1 MNASM
6 PNQAGVYA
14 GGFSDAARQ
23 SQAVFRCLLDA
34 MAHPGTLH
42 AIDAAVFAPAP
53 VSAASAAVL
62 LTLADADVTVWLGDD
77 LRGNDALKA
86 WIAFHCGSRAVSGE
100 READFVLCCDPLAL
114 PEIRRFR
121 AGTQD
126 YPDRSATIVLDAG
139 VLSATARDGL
149 AGLRLEGP
157 GIAATAE
164 LHART
169 LPKGFLGQWQANGAL
184 FPRGIDMILTGIDAA
199 SGKPAVACLPRTVRI
214 SGAGG

>member
-1 MNASM
+1 MNADM
-6 PNQAGVYA
+6 QAYA
-14 GGFSDAARQ
+14 GGFTDAARQ
-23 SQAVFRCLLDA
+23 SQAVFRRLLDA
-34 MAHPGTLH
+34 MAQPGTLRTM
-42 AIDAAVFAPAP
+42 DPEVVAPAP
-53 VSAASAAVL
+53 VNAASAAVL

-77 LRGNDALKA
+77 LCGNDALKA

-100 READFVLCCDPLAL
+100 READFVLCCDPLVL
-114 PEIRRFR
+114 PELRHFR

-157 GIAATAE
+157 GIAATNE

-199 SGKPAVACLPRTVRI
+199 SGKPVIACLPRTVRI
-214 SGAGG
+214 SGTGG